1 MGVIRVGQRLPDQKS
16 NATTS
21 SGFAWA
27 AEKFITGWS
36 ERDELGRCMFVDGK
50 PCFGECNKIGC
61 VVGKNVVQV
70 DGVACIE

>member
-36 ERDELGRCMFVDGK
+36 ERDELRRCMFVSESATRSDVWSERMS
-50 PCFGECNKIGC
+50 FR
-61 VVGKNVVQV
+61 
-70 DGVACIE
+70 